1 MTYLVAALVAAL
13 IFVSGY
19 GFGVVRGLRM
29 NGFKLE

>member
-1 MTYLVAALVAAL
+1 MRYVVVLLVAAL
-13 IFVSGY
+13 IFASGY